1 MGLVV
6 FALFHL
12 LHFIVDTDEQV
23 VELGLVAAF
32 PHVESIQSLGEHRQQ
47 ALNVLVVSLLL
58 LSSCKPT
65 IHAHLLLSIIANNI
79 KIAKS
84 STALLTLS
92 GHYLELF

>member
-23 VELGLVAAF
+23 VKLGLVAAF
-32 PHVESIQSLGEHRQQ
+32 SHIESMQSFGEHCQH
-47 ALNVLVVSLLL
+47 ALDILVVSFLL

-65 IHAHLLLSIIANNI
+65 VHAHLLL
-79 KIAKS
+79 
-84 STALLTLS
+84 LTI
-92 GHYLELF
+92 